1 MGATSLIEEFFKSE
15 SSYLTNAD
23 EMIGGV
29 ATDLPASELVELL
42 NSEDCQVA
50 APIDV
55 CLATIIDMTSKK
67 KIIAKC
73 IIIAF
78 CQLNSK

>member
-1 MGATSLIEEFFKSE
+1 MRATSLIEEFFKSE

-23 EMIGGV
+23 EMFGGV
-29 ATDLPASELVELL
+29 ATYLPASELVELL

-55 CLATIIDMTSKK
+55 CLATLSI
-67 KIIAKC
+67 
-73 IIIAF
+73 
-78 CQLNSK
+78 